1 VLDRFDA
8 IVFDWDGTLIDS
20 TGTIAAA
27 IRCAAADLNLPD
39 PGPERASS
47 VIGLGLMQALSIAV
61 PELPAE
67 RAVEFAARYRVHF
80 LAGETKLQL
89 FPNARELLAQLR
101 ASKRKLAIATG
112 KTRAGLARAL
122 DSLELATQFDASRCA
137 DETEPKPHPKMLLEL
152 AEQLQIEPARMLMVG
167 DTTHDLQMAAAA
179 GAPAV
184 AVTHGAHPAHLLQQ
198 AGALAV
204 LDSLHELQRWLIP
217 A

>member
-1 VLDRFDA
+1 MLERFDT

-20 TGTIAAA
+20 TGMIASA
-27 IRCAAADLNLPD
+27 IRSAAADLGLPD

-47 VIGLGLMQALSIAV
+47 VIGLGLMQALAIAV

-67 RAVEFAARYRVHF
+67 RAAEFAARYRVHF
-80 LAGETKLQL
+80 VAGETRLQL

-101 ASKRKLAIATG
+101 ARRRGLAIATG
-112 KTRAGLARAL
+112 KTRAGLSRAL
-122 DSLELATQFDASRCA
+122 DSLGLATQFDASRCA

-152 AEQLQIEPARMLMVG
+152 ADELRTRPARMLMVG

-179 GAPAV
+179 GVAAV
-184 AVTHGAHPAHLLQQ
+184 AVTHGAHPASALQQ
-198 AGALAV
+198 SAALV
-204 LDSLHELQRWLIP
+204 VVDSLVELQRWLIP

>member
-1 VLDRFDA
+1 VLDRFEA

-20 TGTIAAA
+20 TATITAA

-39 PGPERASS
+39 PGPDRASS
-47 VIGLGLMQALSIAV
+47 VIGLGLMQALAIAV

-67 RAVEFAARYRVHF
+67 RAAEFASRYRVHY
-80 LAGETKLQL
+80 LAAEARLQL
-89 FPNARELLAQLR
+89 FPNARELLARLR
-101 ASKRKLAIATG
+101 SSGRKLAIATG

-122 DSLELATQFDASRCA
+122 DSLELAAQFDASRCA
-137 DETEPKPHPKMLLEL
+137 DETESKPHPRMLLEL
-152 AEQLQIEPARMLMVG
+152 AEALRTEPARMLMVG

-179 GAPAV
+179 GASAV
-184 AVTHGAHPAHLLQQ
+184 AVTHGAHPVEVLRQ

-204 LDSLHELQRWLIP
+204 LDSLYELQRWLIP